1 MRPVSFK
8 PGFSKRLYNGMR
20 FSVDLTIAASSIHA
34 VTGTSSRSN
43 DDDVGSRSAIVI
55 SDNTVLGSMI
65 LLLRQGHP
73 MPSL

>member
-8 PGFSKRLYNGMR
+8 PGFSKRLCNRMR

-43 DDDVGSRSAIVI
+43 DDDVGSRSATVI

-65 LLLRQGHP
+65 LFLRQGHQ

>member
-1 MRPVSFK
+1 MRRVSFK
-8 PGFSKRLYNGMR
+8 RGFSKRLCNRMR

-34 VTGTSSRSN
+34 VTGTSNRSN
-43 DDDVGSRSAIVI
+43 DDDVGSRSATVI

-65 LLLRQGHP
+65 LFLRQGHQ